1 MKKIICLVLALIMVL
16 SMGVTVLAAT
26 SNNVGSVP
34 EHDHTWTDWY
44 EDNGF
49 WKRTCTDCGIT
60 EIRPD
65 PDGDVDEKNPNTGA
79 SGILAVTALVSAAA
93 VASFK
98 RK

>member
-1 MKKIICLVLALIMVL
+1 MKKFLSLVIALIMVL

-34 EHDHTWTDWY
+34 EHEHTWTSWY

-49 WKRTCTDCGIT
+49 WKRTCTECGIT
-60 EIRPD
+60 EIAVN

-98 RK
+98 RR

>member
-16 SMGVTVLAAT
+16 AMGATVFAAT
-26 SNNVGSVP
+26 NNVGSVP
-34 EHDHTWTDWY
+34 EHEHEWTDWY

-49 WKRTCTDCGIT
+49 WKRTCNDCGIT
-60 EIRPD
+60 EIRAD
-65 PDGDVDEKNPNTGA
+65 YDGGADEKNPNTGA
-79 SGILAVTALVSAAA
+79 SGIIAATVLVSAAA